1 MNHLVSSPKLFPDW
15 AGVKAARD
23 GYRNCCP
30 GETKLSTKWHSVDE
44 RKDHYYW
51 PTAQVLNYC
60 GKEWKPRY
68 GYLITQEELA
78 LLRFS
83 RERISS
89 GLAAHRSP
97 RVIVLQTAAPTQ
109 SASHQSHQRN
119 LSITSEPGRA
129 PECDISVGH
138 DYPPLDSWELVNSG
152 YRHILAGFMSKEKPK
167 SGHIFSRQSS
177 QRPSTPPRRGLQG
190 SSPFSSPSPI
200 AISSPS

>member
-1 MNHLVSSPKLFPDW
+1 MSQEEGGLEIWSITIMNHLVSSPKLFPDW

-119 LSITSEPGRA
+119 LSITSEPGSML
-129 PECDISVGH
+129 I
-138 DYPPLDSWELVNSG
+138 
-152 YRHILAGFMSKEKPK
+152 RH
-167 SGHIFSRQSS
+167 SS
-177 QRPSTPPRRGLQG
+177 
-190 SSPFSSPSPI
+190 
-200 AISSPS
+200 ISSGMASLSISPHPAGLLCGGSICC